1 VSLAGGQSGR
11 RGADGRDRR
20 DERDVRSGLGAGAG
34 AGASGGSGLW
44 VLVATILGSSLS
56 FIDGTV
62 VNVALPTLQ
71 RDLGA
76 TGADAQWVIEA
87 YSLFLAALILV
98 GGSLGDRLG
107 RRLVYGVGIAI
118 FAASSVLCGLAPN
131 VDLLIAGRA
140 VQGIGG
146 ALLVPGSLAIISAYF
161 NGSERGKAIGTWSGF
176 TTVTSALGPLLGGW
190 LVQNASWRWVFFI
203 NVPLAALTLVI
214 LFWRVPE
221 SRDERAEGHI
231 DYLGAALA
239 TLGLGGVVYGL
250 IAAGVTGFGQPVVL
264 ITLGGG
270 VLALAL
276 FLLAE
281 ARERVPMM
289 PLGLF
294 RSRTFSGAN
303 LLTLLLYGALGG
315 ALYFLPFDLQQV
327 QGYSP
332 LQAGAALLPFTIVVF
347 ALSRWTGGL
356 VQRVGA
362 RVPLVVGPILV
373 AAGFALYILPGVGGS
388 YWTTFFPAVLVMSAG
403 MALVIAPLTT
413 TVMGAVSQEHSGVAS
428 GINNAV
434 SRASGLLFIA
444 VLGIVVAATFNNA
457 LDGHIA
463 SLHLAPAAHH
473 ALDAQRA
480 RLAGTPPPPGLDAAT
495 RDAVKRSVAAS
506 FVSGFRVAMGV
517 GVALALVSALAAL
530 FMIEGKGK
538 DATAGAGATDPAHPV
553 HTHGSASRRLTT
565 GQA

>member
-1 VSLAGGQSGR
+1 MAVAGGRTGHQ
-11 RGADGRDRR
+11 GADERNRHDGQGGGVGQGGR
-20 DERDVRSGLGAGAG
+20 AGT
-34 AGASGGSGLW
+34 GASGQGGLW

-107 RRLVYGVGIAI
+107 RRRIYAVGIVI
-118 FAASSVLCGLAPN
+118 FAASSVLCGLAPTI
-131 VDLLIAGRA
+131 DLLIAGRA
-140 VQGIGG
+140 IQGVGG

-161 NGSERGKAIGTWSGF
+161 DGSERGKAIGTWSGF

-203 NVPLAALTLVI
+203 NVPLAVLTLVI
-214 LFWRVPE
+214 LFSRVPE
-221 SRDERAEGHI
+221 SRDEQAKGHI

-250 IAAGVTGFGQPVVL
+250 IAAGVDGFGQPVVL

-270 VLALAL
+270 LVALAL

-289 PLGLF
+289 PLDLF

-362 RVPLVVGPILV
+362 RIPLVAGPVIV

-457 LDGHIA
+457 LDGHVA
-463 SLHLAPAAHH
+463 TLHLAPAAQH
-473 ALDAQRA
+473 ALDAQRV

-538 DATAGAGATDPAHPV
+538 DATASAGVADPSHSV
-553 HTHGSASRRLTT
+553 HAHGSASRRVTT